1 MKSMLTRSFA
11 LFLLAVGLLS
21 LPAAREA
28 RAEGSD
34 FEVYGFAHFDYVQD
48 FNRVNPAWASTLRPS
63 RIPTEDGIYGAD
75 GQAVLSARQS
85 RLGAMGTIPTD
96 NGDVFAKFEFDMFGV
111 GADEGQT
118 TIRLRHA
125 YGTYKG
131 WLAGQ
136 TNTLFMDADLFPNVV
151 DYWGPSGMVF
161 LRNPQ
166 LRYTKTMTDNSFAI
180 AIEHPSGDI
189 DVSDQ
194 VRDIDPELNVVAVS
208 KVPDLTA
215 QFRSNH
221 GWGHFQLAGIL
232 RKIGYET
239 PNVLGN
245 TPKGDKTGA
254 GADLSLNLKV
264 KDSNTI
270 RLGAVVGNG
279 IANYMNDG
287 GTDLAP
293 DGTITSVVPKAV
305 PLQGYIAYLD
315 HNWSKKVSTSLGYSR
330 TQVTNTS
337 LQDPDAFHL
346 GEYASVNVIY
356 APNSKVFFGA
366 EGLWGQRTDNGGAI
380 GNDRRVQFSAH
391 YAFSSKSQ

>member
-34 FEVYGFAHFDYVQD
+34 FEVYGFAHFDYIQD

-63 RIPTEDGIYGAD
+63 RIPTEDGVYGAD
-75 GQAVLSARQS
+75 GQAVMSARQS
-85 RLGAMGTIPTD
+85 RLGAIGTIPTD
-96 NGDVFAKFEFDMFGV
+96 NGDVFAKFEIDMFGV

-136 TNTLFMDADLFPNVV
+136 TNSLFMDVDLFPNTI

-166 LRYTKTMTDNSFAI
+166 LRYTRTMTDNVFAI
-180 AIEHPSGDI
+180 AIEHPSN
-189 DVSDQ
+189 DVDPGLI
-194 VRDIDPELNVVAVS
+194 RDIDPSLNFASVS

-221 GWGHFQLAGIL
+221 GWGHFQLSGIL
-232 RKIGYET
+232 RKLGYESVGS
-239 PNVLGN
+239 PDSE
-245 TPKGDKTGA
+245 PKGDKTGA
-254 GADLSLNLKV
+254 GADLALVLKAGG
-264 KDSNTI
+264 NTTF
-270 RLGAVVGNG
+270 RLGGVFGNG

-287 GTDLAP
+287 GTDLAA
-293 DGTITSVVPKAV
+293 DGTLASPVAKAV
-305 PLQGYIAYLD
+305 PLQGYTAYVD
-315 HNWSKKVSTSLGYSR
+315 HNWSKKVSTALGYSR
-330 TQVTNTS
+330 TQVTNTT
-337 LQDPDAFHL
+337 LQDPSAFHI

-366 EGLWGQRTDNGGAI
+366 EGLWGQRTDNGGDI
-380 GNDRRVQFSAH
+380 GNDRRIQFSAH